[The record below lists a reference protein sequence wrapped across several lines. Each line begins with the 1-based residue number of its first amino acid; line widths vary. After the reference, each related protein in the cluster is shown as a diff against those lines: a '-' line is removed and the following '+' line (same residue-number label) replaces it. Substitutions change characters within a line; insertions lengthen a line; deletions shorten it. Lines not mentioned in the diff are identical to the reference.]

1 MFVTKC
7 FIRKYTPELFLRVM
21 DMGYDVCGPDPK
33 SDVIECGD
41 NTCCAYKLPFDG
53 HLMSYVDCGTN
64 EDMFLSLAA
73 MNDETDKY
81 QWFIVGTEMEWV
93 LCDTEDFK
101 DCVHYRGDDVLY
113 RKANMLEIIYKYS
126 GLNPLN
132 GKYLKQIS
140 DEILEVRFEKGLK
153 EIVIT
158 LK

>member
-21 DMGYDVCGPDPK
+21 DMGYDVCGPDPQ

-41 NTCCAYKLPFDG
+41 NRCCAYKLPFDG

-81 QWFIVGTEMEWV
+81 QWFIVGTDMEWV
-93 LCDTEDFK
+93 LCDTEDF
-101 DCVHYRGDDVLY
+101 
-113 RKANMLEIIYKYS
+113 
-126 GLNPLN
+126 
-132 GKYLKQIS
+132 
-140 DEILEVRFEKGLK
+140 
-153 EIVIT
+153 
-158 LK
+158 

>member
-33 SDVIECGD
+33 SDVIECGN

-73 MNDETDKY
+73 MNDESLASSTRCSMSA
-81 QWFIVGTEMEWV
+81 I
-93 LCDTEDFK
+93 L
-101 DCVHYRGDDVLY
+101 
-113 RKANMLEIIYKYS
+113 ASIS
-126 GLNPLN
+126 GLL
-132 GKYLKQIS
+132 
-140 DEILEVRFEKGLK
+140 
-153 EIVIT
+153 
-158 LK
+158 